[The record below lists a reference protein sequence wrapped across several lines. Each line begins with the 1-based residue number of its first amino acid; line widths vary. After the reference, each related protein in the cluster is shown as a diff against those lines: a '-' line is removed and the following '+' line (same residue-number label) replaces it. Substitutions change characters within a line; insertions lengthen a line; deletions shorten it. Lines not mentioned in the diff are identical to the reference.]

1 MYAKTLIGHLNTCCL
16 SAVYLLLLIV
26 FSTHIFICC
35 LSAVY
40 LLSVI
45 FVELARYLLLVA
57 IYNIQQ
63 TYTNNN
69 PRSSLPCA
77 GRKQGNKEDLLQ
89 NCARAR
95 L

>member
-1 MYAKTLIGHLNTCCL
+1 MYAKKLIGHLNTCCL

-40 LLSVI
+40 LLSVV
-45 FVELARYLLLVA
+45 FLELARYLLLV
-57 IYNIQQ
+57 YKMHKHIQI
-63 TYTNNN
+63 TI
-69 PRSSLPCA
+69 PDLLCLV
-77 GRKQGNKEDLLQ
+77 GRKRRADLLQ